1 MNGIADAATDGN
13 TVRLPPALI
22 QPMAGDDVA
31 SVLARVAVGPPLTDT
46 VEIAGPEQFRLDK
59 LIRGVLKAHNDPR
72 QVITDPHATYFG
84 IAPSERTLLPG
95 NDARIGNTHLDDWL
109 RNAQAQAPRRDSHPI
124 TEASHA

>member
-46 VEIAGPEQFRLDK
+46 VEIAGPEQFRLDE
-59 LIRGVLKAHNDPR
+59 LIRTLLKARNDPR
-72 QVITDPHATYFG
+72 EVITDPRALLRDR
-84 IAPSERTLLPG
+84 AERAHPPPG
-95 NDARIGNTHLDDWL
+95 
-109 RNAQAQAPRRDSHPI
+109 
-124 TEASHA
+124 E